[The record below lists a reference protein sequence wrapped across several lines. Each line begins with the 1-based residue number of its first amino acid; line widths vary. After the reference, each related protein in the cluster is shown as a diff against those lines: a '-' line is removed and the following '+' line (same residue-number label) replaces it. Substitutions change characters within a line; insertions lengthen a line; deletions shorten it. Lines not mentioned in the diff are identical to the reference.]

1 MANKTKFS
9 QIARIVGIMCFV
21 LGCLILTSCNP
32 YGKGDK
38 ILIVDIKGG
47 SNFDEDDISEV
58 GLIKKALE
66 KGGALTLDVAVL
78 RTIDS
83 EFDSKFTASNS
94 EGKFLVIPAILN
106 FVGGQGW
113 HLLQVLELSD
123 TPQYIFVKAR

>member
-1 MANKTKFS
+1 MVNKIKFS
-9 QIARIVGIMCFV
+9 QIMKIVRIMSFL

-38 ILIVDIKGG
+38 ILIIDIKGE
-47 SNFDEDDISEV
+47 SNFGEDDVSEV
-58 GLIKKALE
+58 GLIKEALE

-94 EGKFLVIPAILN
+94 EGNFRIRPAILN

-113 HLLQVLELSD
+113 HLLQIFGLPGA
-123 TPQYIFVKAR
+123 PQYIFVKAR